1 MSDGRNRINK
11 NRSCRR
17 PRFNLWVGKIPW
29 RRKWQPTPVFLPG
42 KSHGQRSL
50 VGYMVHGVAKSQT
63 GLSTQFRVGKISPEQ
78 VNGDVSGEW
87 RGWAGKKV
95 EIPTGDD
102 GWMVCVDSDLWNL
115 LS

>member
-1 MSDGRNRINK
+1 
-11 NRSCRR
+11 
-17 PRFNLWVGKIPW
+17 
-29 RRKWQPTPVFLPG
+29 
-42 KSHGQRSL
+42 
-50 VGYMVHGVAKSQT
+50 MVHGVAKSQT
-63 GLSTQFRVGKISPEQ
+63 GLSTQFSVGKISPEQ

-95 EIPTGDD
+95 EISTGDG